1 MESDLND
8 FEFWPDFDAPNFI
21 LEALDVDERFGDR
34 VVPGVGLNDEGQ
46 EVFLQIWNAFLEAL
60 RIDQSLLEVF
70 GRRQTWLDL
79 FSAVCN
85 VISEKQINYKWVS
98 LLNLSDPILLEKTI
112 FDCYYSRL
120 IYSVLV
126 SYIAY
131 FGSPHLIFV
140 FLIW

>member
-60 RIDQSLLEVF
+60 RIDQSRLEVF

-85 VISEKQINYKWVS
+85 VISEKKSIINEFLCFKQIFQTRFYWRKQ
-98 LLNLSDPILLEKTI
+98 
-112 FDCYYSRL
+112 
-120 IYSVLV
+120 
-126 SYIAY
+126 
-131 FGSPHLIFV
+131 
-140 FLIW
+140 FLIAIIQDWYIQY